1 MPEIKQAFLKGR
13 MNKDLDARILP
24 SGEYRHAQN
33 IHISKSEGSDVG
45 VVQNVKGNQKV
56 GNSSIPSGFEGT
68 VIGYY
73 VEQEAKRNS
82 IEPYTDVSNRIF
94 YFVKGLNDNTKD
106 AIYYYDTSINPIK
119 INKDT
124 SNPTNRNFTSNPP
137 IAIVQGSFLN
147 FNVNN
152 LITGV
157 NMIDDLLFWTDD
169 RNQPRKINVTTAIG
183 NTSYYNNEDKISVA
197 KYYPFSPPF
206 VFNSDDT
213 LTGMQVAKT
222 QEDGI
227 SLNGPS
233 KNITLAA
240 ENNNIYVGQV
250 VTWSGSP
257 NGVTVVAIN
266 GTALEIDT
274 TVNILTNTTLTFES
288 NRDHLEEE
296 FVRFAYRFKF
306 IDGEYSLISPFTQ
319 HCFIPKLYNSNYT
332 DYNSAGL
339 TQDQLKEAL
348 KATELEP
355 MVNDAVQV
363 QLKINMPT
371 ATPKENFEIDK
382 IEILYKDSDATAIK
396 AVDAID
402 IIDYNVS
409 NSNNIIDSNGVFSY
423 TYKSTLPYK
432 VLTEQQLTRVYDN
445 VPLKAKAQELTG
457 NRLVYGNFEQN
468 YNLPSIDFSA
478 SVGVKSNIDSTNPV
492 QKYHIQYPY
501 NTIKQRRTYQIGLV
515 LSDKFGRQSSV
526 ILPTDPDKASITVDA
541 KDNNFQ
547 SASWSG
553 DALRISFNSQIPNAY
568 SSSNIFGWYSWKVVV
583 KQTQQDY
590 YTVYAPGPY
599 GNFPAVGSKILDGIG
614 NLTYTAEDQRMWL
627 VLHGDNI
634 NKIPRNITNSTEEGI
649 SGSDAG
655 LYPKLVYDTSSS
667 GWQMKNDN
675 IYDVISIGTAKDQG
689 IVLEEYDYSSG
700 SAIANN
706 KPGEVRGDIYDSTK
720 NPLVAELINAYSTYK
735 NTISIWETKPI
746 ESALNIY
753 YETST
758 SGLVA
763 ELNAEIIEDDNGPA
777 DIKIDASYT
786 DNFDEDVNANTDI
799 GELQAYN
806 SAPALMSG
814 ITFTLVSVYDS
825 NGFDRT
831 TWFDI
836 NTSNNNLRVA
846 QEKFYYNLGAT
857 EYYVEVQAEDTN
869 SNTYTNTNNKLTITL
884 NNIAPFFTNLNATT
898 TLVHFR
904 TYNFFDVNAENGS
917 HDDTTPQDTLDL
929 EFSITS
935 VTKGGVTQ
943 SSHPFSINSST
954 GMLSNSSAFP
964 SSEIG
969 DVYRI
974 NVQVSDNVNSA
985 NPLTAT
991 GYVDVEIVPQ
1001 ATSSYLHSVVFN
1013 GICTT
1018 NTSQQFF
1025 ITRDISTNASQSS
1038 TFEQYD
1044 IVYTTYS
1051 NGTLSNT
1058 YGGHIITGISGE
1070 FGEIRTYALLVGG
1083 NIPGEVQSIGNTI
1096 DCSGGP

>member
-73 VEQEAKRNS
+73 VEQETKRNS

-94 YFVKGLNDNTKD
+94 YFVKGLNNNAKD
-106 AIYYYDTSINPIK
+106 AIYYYDTSVNPIK
-119 INKDT
+119 INKNT
-124 SNPTNRNFTSNPP
+124 ANPTDRNFTSNPP

-169 RNQPRKINVTTAIG
+169 RNQPRKINVTTAID
-183 NTSYYNNEDKISVA
+183 NTSYYDNEDKISVA

-206 VFNSDDT
+206 VFNSADT
-213 LTGMQVAKT
+213 LTGMQIAKT

-233 KNITLAA
+233 ENITLANA
-240 ENNNIYVGQV
+240 NNNIYPGQT
-250 VTWSGSP
+250 VTWAGSP
-257 NGVTVVAIN
+257 NGITVVEIN
-266 GTALEIDT
+266 GTALKISSSSI
-274 TVNILTNTTLTFES
+274 NISTNTTLTFES
-288 NRDHLEEE
+288 NKDHLEEE

-319 HCFIPKLYNSNYT
+319 HCFIPKLYNNYYT
-332 DYNSAGL
+332 GYHQNGL

-371 ATPKENFEIDK
+371 ATPKNDLEIDK
-382 IEILYKDSDATAIK
+382 IEILYKDSDSTAIK
-396 AVDAID
+396 AVDTID
-402 IIDYNVS
+402 IIDYNIS
-409 NSNNIIDSNGVFSY
+409 NTTNIIDSNGVFSY
-423 TYKSTLPYK
+423 VYKSTLPYK

-445 VPLKAKAQELTG
+445 IPLKAKAQELTG

-478 SVGVKSNIDSTNPV
+478 SVGPKSNIVSTNPV

-547 SASWSG
+547 SQSWNG
-553 DALRISFNSQIPNAY
+553 DALRINFISQIPNAY

-583 KQTQQDY
+583 KQTEQDY
-590 YTVYAPGPY
+590 YTVYAPSPY
-599 GNFPAVGSKILDGIG
+599 GNFPAVGGKILDGIG
-614 NLTYTAEDQRMWL
+614 NLTYTADDQRMWL

-634 NKIPRNITNSTEEGI
+634 NKIPRDITNSTEEGI
-649 SGSDAG
+649 SGSAAS
-655 LYPKLVYDTSSS
+655 LYPKLVYDTSS
-667 GWQMKNDN
+667 GEWQMKNDN

-689 IVLEEYDYSSG
+689 IVLEGYDYSSG
-700 SAIANN
+700 SAVANN

-720 NPLVAELINAYSTYK
+720 NPLVAELVNTYSASR
-735 NTISIWETKPI
+735 NNISIWETKPI

-763 ELNAEIIEDDNGPA
+763 ELNAEIIEDNNGPA
-777 DIKIDASYT
+777 DIKIDALYT
-786 DNFDEDVNANTDI
+786 ANFDEDVNANTDI
-799 GELQAYN
+799 GELQAYS

-814 ITFTLVSVYDS
+814 ITFTLISVFDN
-825 NGFDRT
+825 NGVDRT
-831 TWFDI
+831 SWFDI
-836 NTSNNNLRVA
+836 NTANNNLRVA
-846 QEKFYYNLGAT
+846 QEKFYYNLGTT
-857 EYYVEVQAEDTN
+857 EYYVEVQAEDGN

-884 NNIAPFFTNLNATT
+884 NNVAPFFTNLPAST

-917 HDDTTPQDTLDL
+917 HDNTTPQDTLDL

-964 SSEIG
+964 SSDIG
-969 DVYRI
+969 DTYRI
-974 NVQVSDNVNSA
+974 NIQVSDNVNSA

-1001 ATSSYLHSVVFN
+1001 GTSSYLWGNFST
-1013 GICTT
+1013 ICTT
-1018 NTSQQFF
+1018 TNSQQFF
-1025 ITRDISTNASQSS
+1025 IVRDVPTNASQSTS
-1038 TFEQYD
+1038 FTD
-1044 IVYTTYS
+1044 TDLVYTSYS
-1051 NGTLSNT
+1051 NGTLSGSF
-1058 YGGHIITGISGE
+1058 GGYIIIGISGNN
-1070 FGEIRTYALLVGG
+1070 RTYVDVGG
-1083 NIPGEVQSIGNTI
+1083 GTNEVQGTFTI
-1096 DCSGGP
+1096 DCSQQQGP